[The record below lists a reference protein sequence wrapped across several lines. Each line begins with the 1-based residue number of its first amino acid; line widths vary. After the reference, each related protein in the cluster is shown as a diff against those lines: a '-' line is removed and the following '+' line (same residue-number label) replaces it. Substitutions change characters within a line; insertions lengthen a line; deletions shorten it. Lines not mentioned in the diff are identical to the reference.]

1 MLGDNQFEQ
10 SKALSNTQQLVKQIP
25 RASSFPDILAHKW
38 KCISHRRGRKKT
50 DRVIFFL
57 FSFLS
62 LPGLLRLCSL
72 FHFCL
77 LALWRFHVNIYIVAI
92 IHDLVEWRVSQ
103 HLKWT
108 YTDIHTNTKRAIQIP
123 YNRFRTNHVHV
134 TVAFRKIS
142 TRWFHFENWYRNN
155 HQWWCIIRMVKRIC
169 KNMSNNCKGR
179 CRSLVYRLAHTS
191 DHSSALPNSIHTP
204 NFSNV
209 VKDGVK

>member
-1 MLGDNQFEQ
+1 MHFTSTRKKKNRSCHFFSFQLSLAPWFA
-10 SKALSNTQQLVKQIP
+10 SALLLIPLLFVGLVK
-25 RASSFPDILAHKW
+25 
-38 KCISHRRGRKKT
+38 ISR
-50 DRVIFFL
+50 
-57 FSFLS
+57 
-62 LPGLLRLCSL
+62 
-72 FHFCL
+72 
-77 LALWRFHVNIYIVAI
+77 
-92 IHDLVEWRVSQ
+92 Q
-103 HLKWT
+103 HLHCSNYSWSGWVTSKPTFELSRT

-142 TRWFHFENWYRNN
+142 TLWFHFENWYRNN